1 MSASLGVARPIGD
14 AGGAVGKK
22 YYITTW
28 FATEAWLNAHAAE
41 GGTFV
46 NVMHQTALWAN
57 THHAESAEILR
68 RYAKLTPETMATMV
82 RSTYGDAPR
91 LEPPMLQP
99 VIDVA
104 VKYGTTAPTSAADLI
119 WH

>member
-1 MSASLGVARPIGD
+1 
-14 AGGAVGKK
+14 
-22 YYITTW
+22 
-28 FATEAWLNAHAAE
+28 
-41 GGTFV
+41 
-46 NVMHQTALWAN
+46 MHQTALWAN

-68 RYAKLTPETMATMV
+68 RYSKITPEVMATMV

-91 LEPPMLQP
+91 LEAPMLQP

-119 WH
+119 WR